1 MDTNKEETIKAYFQ
15 GLQAGSYEQVIRL
28 FDKDA
33 IVHSPLYG
41 EIRADKFY
49 RELFAATSSSTITLK
64 NIFLSSNDPHSAAA
78 HFLYDWV
85 LKDGQKAPFECID
98 VFEFS
103 NDNKIV
109 DLKIIYDTYSVR
121 GKFDAINT

>member
-1 MDTNKEETIKAYFQ
+1 MQARLWAVATIITLCVIYLLTPRNYMDTNKEETIKAYFQ

-78 HFLYDWV
+78 H
-85 LKDGQKAPFECID
+85 
-98 VFEFS
+98 
-103 NDNKIV
+103 
-109 DLKIIYDTYSVR
+109 
-121 GKFDAINT
+121 